1 MCLKLINSYSKEA
14 KQRYSSAE
22 KLNTGWL
29 STIILAFFI
38 MWIIDLLSFTLT
50 IFNMQTLISR
60 SWFHFF
66 SILVNFVF
74 ANIIIYKSLQYS
86 ELFNGIIIGEERKYR
101 KSTLRKEDK
110 EKIAQQ
116 IKCYIESNRAYL
128 NPNIS
133 LLDLSSSLNINSK
146 FISQTINEKFNQN
159 FFEFINS
166 YRIKY
171 AKELMKDSE
180 RKERRIL
187 EILYESGFNS
197 KSAFNNAFKKFTGLT
212 PSQYKNQNLHSK

>member
-1 MCLKLINSYSKEA
+1 
-14 KQRYSSAE
+14 
-22 KLNTGWL
+22 
-29 STIILAFFI
+29 
-38 MWIIDLLSFTLT
+38 
-50 IFNMQTLISR
+50 
-60 SWFHFF
+60 
-66 SILVNFVF
+66 NFVF